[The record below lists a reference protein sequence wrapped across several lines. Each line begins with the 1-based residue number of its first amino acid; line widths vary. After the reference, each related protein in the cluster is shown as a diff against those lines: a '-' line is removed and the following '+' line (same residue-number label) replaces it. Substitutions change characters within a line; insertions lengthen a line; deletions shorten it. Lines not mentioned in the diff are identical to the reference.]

1 MTGLNKLTSYMRRKR
16 ITAGDFLIGIFLVV
30 VTLMALLPFVHL
42 LMTSLSDATTLRYG
56 FRMLPSKFTW
66 DSYVDAIKSPNMLSG
81 LRNSLVR
88 VLVAVPLTVI
98 INSMAAYA
106 TSKQDMVGGK
116 FLRIF
121 FMLTMYLNAGM
132 IPIFITMKNY
142 GLVGTFWVYLVAVCT
157 PFFMILIRNYFLG
170 VPQSLED
177 AALLDGAGYWS
188 YFVRILIPVS
198 KPILATVV
206 LFTFVNHWN
215 MYTDTLIYN
224 LTKQDLYTLQ
234 YVLYLSLSSAKS
246 SSYADGGS
254 FKDFSSVSTTT
265 LQAALTMITLIPLVV
280 IYPFLQ
286 RFIVSGV
293 TLGAVKE

>member
-1 MTGLNKLTSYMRRKR
+1 MRRKR
-16 ITAGDFLIGIFLVV
+16 ITVGDFVIGIFLVV
-30 VTLMALLPFVHL
+30 VTLVALLPFVHI
-42 LMTSLSDATTLRYG
+42 LMTSLSDATTLKYG
-56 FRMLPSKFTW
+56 FRMLPSKFTL
-66 DSYVDAIKSPNMLSG
+66 DSYIDAIKSPNMLTG
-81 LRNSLVR
+81 LRNSLLR
-88 VLVAVPLTVI
+88 VLIAVPLTVI

-106 TSKQDMVGGK
+106 TSKRDMVGGK
-116 FLRIF
+116 FLRLF
-121 FMLTMYLNAGM
+121 FMMTMYLNAGM
-132 IPIFITMKNY
+132 IPTFITMKNY
-142 GLVGTFWVYLVAVCT
+142 GLTGTFWIYLVAVCT
-157 PFFMILIRNYFLG
+157 PFFMILIRNYFDG

-215 MYTDTLIYN
+215 MYADTLIYN

-234 YVLYLSLSSAKS
+234 YVLYLALSSAKS
-246 SSYADGGS
+246 SSYMDGGS

-265 LQAALTMITLIPLVV
+265 LQSALTMITLVPLVV

-286 RFIVSGV
+286 KFIVSGV

>member
-1 MTGLNKLTSYMRRKR
+1 MNSNNKLVRYMRRKR
-16 ITAGDFLIGIFLVV
+16 ITVGDFVIGIFLVV
-30 VTLMALLPFVHL
+30 VTLVALLPFVHI
-42 LMTSLSDATTLRYG
+42 LMTSLSDATTLKYG
-56 FRMLPSKFTW
+56 FRMLPSKFTL
-66 DSYVDAIKSPNMLSG
+66 DSYIDAIKSPNMLTG
-81 LRNSLVR
+81 LRNSLLR
-88 VLVAVPLTVI
+88 VLIAVPLTVI

-106 TSKQDMVGGK
+106 TSKRDMVGGK
-116 FLRIF
+116 FLRLF
-121 FMLTMYLNAGM
+121 FMMTMYLNAGM
-132 IPIFITMKNY
+132 IPTFITMKNY
-142 GLVGTFWVYLVAVCT
+142 GLTGTFWIYLVAVCT
-157 PFFMILIRNYFLG
+157 PFFMILIRNYFDG

-215 MYTDTLIYN
+215 MYADTLIYN

-234 YVLYLSLSSAKS
+234 YVLYLALSSAKS
-246 SSYADGGS
+246 SSYMDGGS

-265 LQAALTMITLIPLVV
+265 LQSALTMITLVPLVV

-286 RFIVSGV
+286 KFIVSGV

>member
-1 MTGLNKLTSYMRRKR
+1 MVATNKLTRFIKRKR
-16 ITAGDFLIGIFLVV
+16 ITAGDVLISLFLLL
-30 VTLMALLPFVHL
+30 VTLITLLPFVHII
-42 LMTSLSDATTLRYG
+42 MTSFSDATTLQYG
-56 FRMLPSKFTW
+56 FRLLPSTFTL
-66 DSYVDAIKSPNMLSG
+66 DSYVDAIKSPNMLVG
-81 LRNSLVR
+81 LRNSLLR
-88 VLVAVPLTVI
+88 VLLAVPLTVA
-98 INSMAAYA
+98 INAMAAYA

-116 FLRIF
+116 FLRLF
-121 FMLTMYLNAGM
+121 FVLTMYLNAGM
-132 IPIFITMKNY
+132 IPEFITMKNY
-142 GLVGTFWVYLVAVCT
+142 GLNGSFWIYMIAVCT
-157 PFFMILIRNYFLG
+157 PFFMVLIRNYFSG

-198 KPILATVV
+198 KPIIATVV

-224 LTKQDLYTLQ
+224 LTKPENYTLQ

-246 SSYADGGS
+246 SIAMDGGS
-254 FKDFSSVSTTT
+254 FKEFASVSVTT
-265 LQAALTMITLIPLVV
+265 LRCALTVITLAPLAV

-286 RFIVSGV
+286 KFIVSGV

>member
-1 MTGLNKLTSYMRRKR
+1 MNSNNKLVRYMRRKR
-16 ITAGDFLIGIFLVV
+16 ITVGDFVIGIFLVV
-30 VTLMALLPFVHL
+30 VTLVALLPFVHI
-42 LMTSLSDATTLRYG
+42 LMTSLSDATTLKYG
-56 FRMLPSKFTW
+56 FRMLPSKFTL
-66 DSYVDAIKSPNMLSG
+66 DSYVDAIKSPNMLTG
-81 LRNSLVR
+81 LRNSLLR
-88 VLVAVPLTVI
+88 VLIAVPLTVI

-106 TSKQDMVGGK
+106 TSKRDMVGGK
-116 FLRIF
+116 FLRVF
-121 FMLTMYLNAGM
+121 FMMTMYLNAGM
-132 IPIFITMKNY
+132 IPTFITMKNY
-142 GLVGTFWVYLVAVCT
+142 GLTGTFWIYLVAVCT
-157 PFFMILIRNYFLG
+157 PFFMILIRNYFDG

-215 MYTDTLIYN
+215 MYADTLIYN

-234 YVLYLSLSSAKS
+234 YVLYLALSSAKS
-246 SSYADGGS
+246 SSYMDGGS